1 MKKYNK
7 IAIIIAVIIM
17 IIQMPLQA
25 MATEY
30 TSGDKEIYT
39 RTLKQNH
46 VKKMFARLVVDK
58 QEISQS
64 GDEINFNIQL
74 KTTYDGA
81 INESKVSSILY
92 TDATVQFYVSDENG
106 NDLSTSS
113 SYLASNG
120 LSCEHTYFDSA
131 TGDNVPGPNATW
143 TENTT
148 TDTNGGITYTC
159 VSSNKY
165 AYGEFTSTNENPYV
179 DYMKF
184 TVKTTSLSST
194 DDFYITLKL
203 TQNVEDE
210 KTPFTYPVK
219 ISVSTGTVEP
229 VEPAYEIAAKPSA
242 ESAYVDDTF
251 KVDVVASANQTADL
265 AAVDAVLNYDKDLV
279 KPTAVE
285 TKNLTKGEALY
296 YTNGTNGVTTEG
308 QGKIATYGDTASV
321 GTDGLVV
328 ATYTF
333 EALKAGTAT
342 FSIADGAKVGKSGE
356 TAEFAATSAA
366 AASVEINEVP
376 DEKILISND
385 VYKGAPTGK
394 QVLKYI
400 SKNMPAE
407 GSAYFYGDDTAPLYY
422 AGDNDEGKHVFL
434 GFVDSTLTLDTLGT
448 VSEKTGT
455 YETLAYDGDLN
466 VTGSVNAI
474 DALIAY
480 DLSNSIYAADTDM
493 SKLSAKA
500 RLNADINKDGAV
512 TAADARAILYK
523 GLGINDPS
531 KTN

>member
-1 MKKYNK
+1 MFISATFTCVFASNKVVSTECTRGDDFSAKINLNLDNDTVSPGGQFNITLSIDNISKANQTDFSIMGWTYATYN
-7 IAIIIAVIIM
+7 
-17 IIQMPLQA
+17 
-25 MATEY
+25 EY
-30 TSGDKEIYT
+30 TAY
-39 RTLKQNH
+39 
-46 VKKMFARLVVDK
+46 KKVLTGFPTASPAVEGIKNSALGSR
-58 QEISQS
+58 QA
-64 GDEINFNIQL
+64 NFSPDSD
-74 KTTYDGA
+74 T
-81 INESKVSSILY
+81 SSIKL
-92 TDATVQFYVSDENG
+92 TDVKAT
-106 NDLSTSS
+106 LT
-113 SYLASNG
+113 
-120 LSCEHTYFDSA
+120 
-131 TGDNVPGPNATW
+131 
-143 TENTT
+143 
-148 TDTNGGITYTC
+148 
-159 VSSNKY
+159 
-165 AYGEFTSTNENPYV
+165 
-179 DYMKF
+179 F
-184 TVKTTSLSST
+184 TVKSEEELSTAGITLPTTLTFSHAVLLNSYAST
-194 DDFYITLKL
+194 DKVAFDPIEITI
-203 TQNVEDE
+203 TDTA
-210 KTPFTYPVK
+210 TPTEATYT
-219 ISVSTGTVEP
+219 VS
-229 VEPAYEIAAKPSA
+229 AKPSV

-251 KVDVVASANQTADL
+251 NVDVVASANQTADL

-296 YTNGTNGVTTEG
+296 YTDGTNGVTTEG

-366 AASVEINEVP
+366 AASVEIKEVP

-422 AGDNDEGKHVFL
+422 AGDNDKGKHVFL

>member
-30 TSGDKEIYT
+30 TSEDKEIYT
-39 RTLKQNH
+39 RTLKNNN
-46 VKKMFARLVVDK
+46 VKKMWARLVVDK

-74 KTTYDGA
+74 KATYNGA
-81 INESKVSSILY
+81 IDDTKDSSLLY
-92 TDATVQFYVSDENG
+92 SDATVQIYVSDENG
-106 NDLSTSS
+106 TDISKSS

-120 LSCEHTYFDSA
+120 LSCEHTYFDGDGK
-131 TGDNVPGPNATW
+131 TGLGTNATW

-148 TDTNGGITYTC
+148 TDTNGGIKYTC
-159 VSSNKY
+159 VSSNT
-165 AYGEFTSTNENPYV
+165 YGSSTFKSTSTKPYV

-203 TQNVEDE
+203 TQNVADE
-210 KTPFTYPVK
+210 KTPVTFPVK

-251 KVDVVASANQTADL
+251 NVDVVASADQTADL
-265 AAVDAVLNYDKDLV
+265 AAVDAVLKYDKDLV
-279 KPTAVE
+279 KPTAVA

-296 YTNGTNGVTTEG
+296 YTDGTNGVTTDG

-342 FSIADGAKVGKSGE
+342 FSIADGAKVGKSGK

-366 AASVEINEVP
+366 AASVEIKEVP

-394 QVLKYI
+394 QVIKYI

-455 YETLAYDGDLN
+455 YEPLAYDGDLN